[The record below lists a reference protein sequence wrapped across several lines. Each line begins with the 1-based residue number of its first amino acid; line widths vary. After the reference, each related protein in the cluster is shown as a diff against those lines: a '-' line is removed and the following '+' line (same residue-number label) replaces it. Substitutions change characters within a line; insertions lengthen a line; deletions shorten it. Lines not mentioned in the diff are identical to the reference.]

1 MSDAAIP
8 IQNIYYLL
16 SYAWNKLRESEIVQA
31 GRLDCTNIH
40 DLLAKVL
47 ANGIVYVFHRGLDRG
62 YVDIDEDINR
72 VRGKIDF
79 AATLK
84 HHGFQRASLRC
95 HFDDF
100 RYDVLHNQIIKTT
113 IHRLVRCRDLDRSIR
128 SNLMT
133 IFRRFEGIQC
143 IALTKRHFGMVQ
155 LNSNN
160 IFYDF
165 LLKICELIH
174 DSMLVSEM
182 EGAVKFRDF
191 VRDER
196 LMATVFEEFIRN
208 FYKREQREFK
218 VGRENI
224 PWCARALDE
233 GAERFLPRMQSDVS
247 LESGNRKIIIDAK
260 YYRETLQSYYDIEK
274 IHSANL
280 YQLLAYV
287 TNLRAVAH
295 QDQTCEGILLYP
307 TVSREFHHRYDLQ
320 GYPISI
326 HTINLNQDWRGV
338 HQDLLGFLN

>member
-31 GRLDCTNIH
+31 GRLDCANIH

-47 ANGIVYVFHRGLDRG
+47 ANGVVYVLHRGLDRG
-62 YVDIDEDINR
+62 YADIDEDINR
-72 VRGKIDF
+72 LRGKIDF
-79 AATLK
+79 AVTMK
-84 HHGFQRASLRC
+84 HHGFHRASLHCR
-95 HFDDF
+95 FDDF

-113 IHRLVRCRDLDRSIR
+113 IHRLLRCRDLDRSIR
-128 SNLMT
+128 SELMT

-165 LLKICELIH
+165 LLKVCELIH
-174 DSMLVSEM
+174 DSLLVSEAD
-182 EGAVKFRDF
+182 GTVKFRDF
-191 VRDER
+191 FRDER
-196 LMATVFEEFIRN
+196 LMAAVFEEFVRN

-224 PWCARALDE
+224 PWCAKSLDE
-233 GAERFLPRMQSDVS
+233 GSERYLPRMQSDVS
-247 LESGNRKIIIDAK
+247 LESGSRKIVIDAK
-260 YYRETLQSYYDIEK
+260 YYRETLQSYYDCEK

-280 YQLLAYV
+280 YQLMAYV
-287 TNLRAVAH
+287 TNLRAVTRT
-295 QDQTCEGILLYP
+295 DQTCEGILLYP
-307 TVSREFHHRYDLQ
+307 TVSREFHHRYDFK

-326 HTINLNQDWRGV
+326 HTINLNQDWQGIHR
-338 HQDLLGFLN
+338 DLLGFLN